1 MSDELD
7 AQLLRSFAAGE
18 QPLADAQFVARVMAQ
33 LDVGGRRGWRA
44 AARAA
49 VRAFGAG
56 LAAGVAAPL
65 RLRHAGLVA
74 ATVVAVTVLSL
85 L

>member
-7 AQLLRSFAAGE
+7 ARLLRSFAAGE

-33 LDVGGRRGWRA
+33 LAAGGWRGWRE
-44 AARAA
+44 AARGAA
-49 VRAFGAG
+49 RAFGAG

-65 RLRHAGLVA
+65 RLRYAGLVA
-74 ATVVAVTVLSL
+74 GAVVAVSVLSVL
-85 L
+85 